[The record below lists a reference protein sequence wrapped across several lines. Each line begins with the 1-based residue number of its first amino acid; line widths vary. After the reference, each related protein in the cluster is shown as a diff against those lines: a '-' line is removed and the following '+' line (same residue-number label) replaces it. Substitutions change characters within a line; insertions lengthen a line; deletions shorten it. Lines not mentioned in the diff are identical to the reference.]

1 VAGGLFA
8 HVLRYVNPATF
19 GIQKLAE
26 LLAMVY
32 LGGLNSVI
40 GSIFGA
46 VGFTMLS
53 EALRPLEIWK
63 WIIIPVILI
72 LLMIFRPTG
81 VLAFREFDIP
91 AMLQPKGTDRGA
103 SAEPAP

>member
-1 VAGGLFA
+1 
-8 HVLRYVNPATF
+8 
-19 GIQKLAE
+19 
-26 LLAMVY
+26 M
-32 LGGLNSVI
+32 I

-81 VLAFREFDIP
+81 VLAFREFDVQ
-91 AMLQPKGTDRGA
+91 AMLQPKRTESNARP
-103 SAEPAP
+103 EPVP